1 MTASVARAGSTGGGG
16 TPPGDGSDV
25 APYDDAELALRAQ
38 FHAYAADRSRALRN
52 EIVESQLGLAVQ
64 IARRFQRPGMSDE
77 DLRQVAFLGLVR
89 AVDRFEVERGIPFA
103 AFAGATIEG
112 ELKRHFRDHAWSVRV
127 PRSAKELAL
136 DVRRA
141 TDELSAELGR
151 SPNLTEIAAHLGI
164 DRDDVLR
171 GLAAGA
177 ASSASSLD
185 ALVEVN
191 SRALAATATLQPEF
205 AAHDDA
211 DAVQR
216 LLEHLPE
223 RERTIVRLRFFE
235 GLSQAD
241 IAQRVGMSQMH
252 VSRLLRRSLER
263 LRALAS

>member
-1 MTASVARAGSTGGGG
+1 MPTSAARDDA
-16 TPPGDGSDV
+16 
-25 APYDDAELALRAQ
+25 ARDDAEAELRERFREYRAT
-38 FHAYAADRSRALRN
+38 RSRALRN
-52 EIVESQLGLAVQ
+52 EIVESQLGLATQ
-64 IARRFQRPGMSDE
+64 LARRYRRPGVTED

-89 AVDRFEVERGIPFA
+89 AVDRFDVERNIPFA
-103 AFAGATIEG
+103 AFAVATIEG

-141 TDELSAELGR
+141 TERLSMSLSR
-151 SPNLTEIAAHLGI
+151 SPSVDEIASHLGI

-171 GLAAGA
+171 GLSAGA
-177 ASSASSLD
+177 ASSTSSLD

-191 SRALAATATLQPEF
+191 SPVLVETTDTEAAFIAR
-205 AAHDDA
+205 DDA
-211 DAVQR
+211 DLVHR

-223 RERTIVRLRFFE
+223 RERTIVRLRFFD

-241 IAQRVGMSQMH
+241 IADRVGMSQMH

-263 LRALAS
+263 LRAFTT

>member
-1 MTASVARAGSTGGGG
+1 MTASAGRTGSTGGGDADP
-16 TPPGDGSDV
+16 TGDRDE
-25 APYDDAELALRAQ
+25 ACRDEKELALRAR
-38 FHAYAADRSRALRN
+38 FRAYAAGRSRAVRN

-64 IARRFQRPGMSDE
+64 IARRFQRPGMPDE

-89 AVDRFEVERGIPFA
+89 AVDRFDVERDVPFA

-136 DVRRA
+136 DVRHA
-141 TDELSAELGR
+141 TDRLSATLGR
-151 SPNLTEIAAHLGI
+151 SPTVADIAEHLGV

-185 ALVEVN
+185 SLVEVN
-191 SRALAATATLQPEF
+191 SRALSAASTLQPEF

-211 DAVQR
+211 DAVRR